1 MLDTIQAFL
10 AERLAAR
17 PDVAA
22 IRLRHAEYYR
32 TLAEQADRPLRS
44 TAHREWLE
52 RLEPEAGNLAAA
64 VRWYLDHDKAQL
76 PHLFRSLALF
86 WELQDRFGELRSW
99 IEQTLPLADSLPVKP
114 RAELLWIALFTAN
127 EMGDNAAAQAAGRR
141 LEPLLAQ
148 IDDPHL
154 LGVARLALGWISP
167 IGGDYE
173 GAVRDALDALELLRS
188 HDEPYWAGV
197 AGATLGS
204 LEIATGHYEN
214 AARHL
219 LECRELADRFG
230 YDWLAAW
237 SRSQLATLDL
247 SSDQLDEARLVL
259 VEFARF
265 ALAAHDPERAAQLT
279 AAAEG
284 LRERMR
290 LRPWPMLRRGEDEL
304 KAQIREALGPERFK
318 EEFAAGAKL
327 NQREAVAVAREIGG
341 ADVRR

>member
-1 MLDTIQAFL
+1 L
-10 AERLAAR
+10 ALAWIA
-17 PDVAA
+17 PISGDYDAA
-22 IRLRHAEYYR
+22 IR
-32 TLAEQADRPLRS
+32 D
-44 TAHREWLE
+44 
-52 RLEPEAGNLAAA
+52 
-64 VRWYLDHDKAQL
+64 V
-76 PHLFRSLALF
+76 
-86 WELQDRFGELRSW
+86 
-99 IEQTLPLADSLPVKP
+99 
-114 RAELLWIALFTAN
+114 
-127 EMGDNAAAQAAGRR
+127 
-141 LEPLLAQ
+141 
-148 IDDPHL
+148 
-154 LGVARLALGWISP
+154 
-167 IGGDYE
+167 
-173 GAVRDALDALELLRS
+173 LDALELLRS

-204 LEIATGHYEN
+204 LEIAAGHYEN
-214 AARHL
+214 ARRHL

-247 SSDQLDEARLVL
+247 SSDQLDEARALLDEGLRLSLTTHDSRNVSLVL